1 MKPIFQLF
9 LTFLKIGTFTFGGG
23 YAMIPAIRRE
33 TVLTRGWVTED
44 EIADSIAICQTLP
57 GAFAVNIGILIGNKV
72 KGWTG
77 ALAACLGVVFPAFVS
92 ILLVLLVLGQI
103 DNNVY
108 VLGALEGIKAA
119 SVGLI
124 LVTMYQMGRGI
135 LKKRIGVLIAIVS
148 FLLIVFLNINA
159 VIAIVFGGII
169 GYFELMW
176 AKRKEGRE
184 KQ

>member
-1 MKPIFQLF
+1 MKQILQLF

-33 TVLTRGWVTED
+33 TVVTRGWVTEA

-57 GAFAVNIGILIGNKV
+57 GAFAVNIGILIGNKI
-72 KGWTG
+72 KGVAG
-77 ALAACLGVVFPAFVS
+77 ALVACLGVVLPAFVS
-92 ILLVLLVLGQI
+92 ILLVLLVLGRVEG
-103 DNNVY
+103 NVY

-135 LKKRIGVLIAIVS
+135 LKKRISVLIAVAS

-159 VIAIVFGGII
+159 VVAIVFGGVV
-169 GYFELMW
+169 GYFELLL
-176 AKRKEGRE
+176 ARKRKEER
-184 KQ
+184 Q